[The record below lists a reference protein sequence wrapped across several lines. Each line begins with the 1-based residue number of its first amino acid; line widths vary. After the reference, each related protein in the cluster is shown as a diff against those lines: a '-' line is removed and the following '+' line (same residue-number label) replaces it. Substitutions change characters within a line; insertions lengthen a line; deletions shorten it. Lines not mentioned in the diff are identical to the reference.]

1 VAPSPKPR
9 TGKKLAFPGFVL
21 PALAMANG
29 DNPPSGS
36 EWLHEVKFDGYRIQL
51 HILNETVSIYTRRGF
66 DWTDR
71 FRKIAADANSIR
83 AKSAIIDGEIVV
95 PNQKGV
101 SDFSQ
106 LQKSISAHMPSDK
119 IAIYAFDLLF
129 LDGND
134 VRALPLVERRAMLKR
149 LVSGSKIRM
158 SEGFDDGERLF
169 KRACEMGLEGVV
181 SKRRNSRYR
190 SGRTMD
196 WIKVTCRLR
205 ETLAIIG
212 YSLKGRSF
220 DGLYLARSERGKLV
234 YAGKVDH
241 GFDREN
247 IADLLKRMLKL
258 GTRSPAISIRKTHGN
273 WIKPVLL
280 AEIEYRGKS
289 EGHLRHAFFKGLR
302 EDMRDTTNGGI
313 NR

>member
-1 VAPSPKPR
+1 
-9 TGKKLAFPGFVL
+9 
-21 PALAMANG
+21 
-29 DNPPSGS
+29 
-36 EWLHEVKFDGYRIQL
+36 
-51 HILNETVSIYTRRGF
+51 
-66 DWTDR
+66 
-71 FRKIAADANSIR
+71 
-83 AKSAIIDGEIVV
+83 
-95 PNQKGV
+95 
-101 SDFSQ
+101 
-106 LQKSISAHMPSDK
+106 
-119 IAIYAFDLLF
+119 
-129 LDGND
+129 
-134 VRALPLVERRAMLKR
+134 
-149 LVSGSKIRM
+149 M

-212 YSLKGRSF
+212 YSLKGSSF

-247 IADLLKRMLKL
+247 IADLRKRMLKL

-280 AEIEYRGKS
+280 AEIEYRA
-289 EGHLRHAFFKGLR
+289 ENLRVTCATHSLR
-302 EDMRDTTNGGI
+302 G
-313 NR
+313 